1 MKSGK
6 TCTTSVL
13 DLVPDRPDWEV
24 GCRIAFNT
32 RYIVMDDFVV
42 DFKLALKIFKAMQL
56 RSIVRCVDIEKC
68 PL

>member
-1 MKSGK
+1 MILGK

-32 RYIVMDDFVV
+32 RYLVMDDFVV
-42 DFKLALKIFKAMQL
+42 SYKLAIKRFKAMQ
-56 RSIVRCVDIEKC
+56 
-68 PL
+68 

>member
-13 DLVPDRPDWEV
+13 DLVPDNPNWEV

-42 DFKLALKIFKAMQL
+42 GFKLAIKKLKDMQ
-56 RSIVRCVDIEKC
+56 
-68 PL
+68 

>member
-13 DLVPDRPDWEV
+13 DLVPDNPNWEV

-42 DFKLALKIFKAMQL
+42 DFKLAIKKLK
-56 RSIVRCVDIEKC
+56 DIQ
-68 PL
+68 